1 MKTPQ
6 SILIALVLM
15 SLSVFTACNTANPS
29 EEFDAGAE
37 MNMAVE
43 VVSESSSDL
52 IHENEL
58 DEAPSPPMEYYS
70 DETIVAMAY
79 IYRKGDPKTLDWDE
93 VSISTIS
100 GLNKGI
106 ALGEYVQVLPINP
119 EVRSTKLR
127 VESVSLEESEE
138 YWYDVQLENIKDST
152 YFSMRTPED
161 RSPEYPGDVAIIY
174 PAQANATLLTLS
186 ELALI
191 SLPNNI
197 STSDVVAAVDFD
209 LDGEAEF
216 LMCEVCLK
224 KDPDSDYC
232 EMAIPM
238 HFKWV
243 EGAWKCI
250 YEPLSC

>member
-1 MKTPQ
+1 MKTPE
-6 SILIALVLM
+6 SFLWVSVLIC
-15 SLSVFTACNTANPS
+15 LSAFTACNSSSS

-37 MNMAVE
+37 MNMAAE
-43 VVSESSSDL
+43 AVSESIPEDTYDKDF
-52 IHENEL
+52 EE
-58 DEAPSPPMEYYS
+58 DTGPPMEYYS

-106 ALGEYVQVLPINP
+106 AIGEYVQVLPINP
-119 EVRSTKLR
+119 EARRTKLR
-127 VESVSLEESEE
+127 VESVSLEESGE

-152 YFSMRTPED
+152 YFNMRTPED
-161 RSPEYPGDVAIIY
+161 RSPEYPGNAAIIY
-174 PAQANATLLTLS
+174 PAEANATLLTPS

-191 SLPNNI
+191 SLPSNI
-197 STSDVVAAVDFD
+197 SASDVVAAVDFD

-232 EMAIPM
+232 EISIPM

-250 YEPLSC
+250 YEPQSC